1 MTWVT
6 SMTFRVAI
14 APIFSRAATWAFIG
28 FLAWYPQNA
37 DSASSNW
44 AETDQTK
51 VRMIAGTQ
59 GVGDS
64 REFRLGL
71 HFQMQPGWKVYW
83 RSPGDAGSPPNVNWD
98 GSQNLSNADIQWPV
112 PLRFSVLGLE
122 TLGYKN
128 EVVFPVTASAI
139 TTSQAVD
146 VKARIHYL
154 TCNDICIPYE
164 ANLSL
169 NLPTGDAGPS
179 EHAHLINRFRATV
192 PDGGTAHGLKIEA
205 LHSVKDDKGMRLQLV
220 ASAQTAFTQPDAF
233 FEGARGLAYGKPN
246 VTMINGRSQALFD
259 VSVDGLDG
267 LDDGK
272 GQTLDSRTFVVTL
285 VDGKRVAE
293 KSLVAR
299 PDAPPTALS
308 FNAPPR
314 DSVSLIS
321 ILLLAIIGGLIL
333 NLMPCVLP
341 VLSLKL
347 LGLVQHGDGDPWAA
361 RAGFLASATGII
373 AAFLVLAG
381 ALASLKAGG
390 MVVGWGI
397 QFQQPWF
404 LIGLAL
410 LITLFAC
417 NLWGF
422 FELRLP
428 QSISDASI
436 RAGSINGL
444 GGHFLQGAFATL
456 LATPC
461 SAPFLGTAVGFALA
475 GDTADIFLVFAAL
488 GLGVALPYLLIA
500 AFPKTATWLPKPGTW
515 VVKLK
520 IVLGFALAAT
530 GAWILT
536 VLAGTA
542 GATVAWVVAGLMAA
556 SGGVLYWAHKLGHVG
571 IKLSAPALLAA
582 FLVATAT
589 PHWLSQ
595 STASAGKID
604 NTIWQPFDE
613 DIIPKLVAEGKT
625 VYLDVTADWCITC
638 LVNKG
643 LVLGDQRVNDLL
655 SSGKIIAMQADW
667 TKPSDAI
674 SRYLAKYGRYG
685 IPFNMVYGPNKP
697 DGIVLPELLSAGIV
711 LDAFGTAA
719 DDPILTSQK

>member
-14 APIFSRAATWAFIG
+14 APLFSRAAKWAFIG

-64 REFRLGL
+64 RELRLGL

-83 RSPGDAGSPPNVNWD
+83 RSPGDAGSPPNVKWD
-98 GSQNLSNADIQWPV
+98 GSRNLSNADIQWPV

-128 EVVFPVTASAI
+128 EVVFPVTASAV

-146 VKARIHYL
+146 VKARVRYL

-169 NLPTGDAGPS
+169 NLPAGDAGPS

-192 PDGGTAHGLKIEA
+192 PDDGTAHGLKIDA

-233 FEGARGLAYGKPN
+233 FEGAHGLAYGKPN
-246 VTMINGRSQALFD
+246 VTIIDGRSQALFD

-267 LDDGK
+267 LDDDK

-285 VDGKRVAE
+285 VDGKRAAE

-299 PDAPPTALS
+299 PDAPPAALI

-361 RAGFLASATGII
+361 RTGFLASATGII

-428 QSISDASI
+428 QLISDASI
-436 RAGSINGL
+436 PAGNTNGL
-444 GGHFLQGAFATL
+444 GGHFLQGALATL

-475 GDTADIFLVFAAL
+475 GGTADIFLVFAAL

-500 AFPKTATWLPKPGTW
+500 AFPKTATWLPKPGAW
-515 VVKLK
+515 MVKLK

-542 GATVAWVVAGLMAA
+542 SAKAAWVVAGLMAA
-556 SGGVLYWAHKLGHVG
+556 SGGVLYWAHKLGHAGV
-571 IKLSAPALLAA
+571 KLSAPALLAA

-595 STASAGKID
+595 STASAGKMD

-613 DIIPKLVAEGKT
+613 DVIPRLVAEGKT
-625 VYLDVTADWCITC
+625 VYVDVTADWCITC
-638 LVNKG
+638 LVNKAV
-643 LVLGDQRVNDLL
+643 VLGDQRVNDLL